1 MRLYG
6 NRGMCFYLVCVC
18 VCVCE
23 SPVGLPFVR
32 RSGEPLWAETA
43 RLLVRFILL
52 FLFIAFVVYSIYR
65 SVQSPVVVQEIR
77 EPTDIVRVPGTFKNR
92 RQIDS

>member
-6 NRGMCFYLVCVC
+6 NQGMCFYLAR
-18 VCVCE
+18 E
-23 SPVGLPFVR
+23 RERYSLVGLPLFH

-92 RQIDS
+92 RQTDL